1 MTSLKA
7 PNNAN
12 AEALDFDNQILEQIR
27 DPASL
32 NAATVTVLR
41 AAEPCNKK
49 ISLNDTTGALEKI
62 PRQPLRGM
70 VIQKHPT
77 HKSTS
82 GFTLIELTTLST
94 YIAAGIHGECC

>member
-41 AAEPCNKK
+41 
-49 ISLNDTTGALEKI
+49 
-62 PRQPLRGM
+62 PL
-70 VIQKHPT
+70 
-77 HKSTS
+77 
-82 GFTLIELTTLST
+82 FTQEFS
-94 YIAAGIHGECC
+94 